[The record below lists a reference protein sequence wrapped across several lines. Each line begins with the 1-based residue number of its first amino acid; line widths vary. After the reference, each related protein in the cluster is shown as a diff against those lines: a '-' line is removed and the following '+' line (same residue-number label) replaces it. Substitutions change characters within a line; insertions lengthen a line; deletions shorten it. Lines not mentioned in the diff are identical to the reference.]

1 MIFSQETVHMIWGNQ
16 IKMREA
22 MTVAGLHTS
31 LDSHGSG
38 QEQGRG
44 RLPVLSLPPLSR
56 FLDLDP

>member
-38 QEQGRG
+38 QEQE
-44 RLPVLSLPPLSR
+44 
-56 FLDLDP
+56 